1 MNLLGY
7 ENISCTFQ
15 QGQVVVGQSN
25 MEDILSVRVSPSL
38 RSIIAPMV
46 RRLGIFPLAAVEIR
60 QRVRVISD
68 LKVSRT

>member
-38 RSIIAPMV
+38 RSIAPMV

>member
-38 RSIIAPMV
+38 RSIAPTV
-46 RRLGIFPLAAVEIR
+46 RRLGIFLLAAVEIR